1 MTDATHSQHFVYR
14 RRRQTAPT
22 QAAIARAGRVAQA
35 LGPNWRLLIKGE
47 VVELFQ
53 SEAPMTQ
60 TTAAP
65 VAPDK
70 RWRL

>member
-1 MTDATHSQHFVYR
+1 MQNDALSPIRLAFDNSR
-14 RRRQTAPT
+14 KRRQVAPT

-35 LGPNWRLLIKGE
+35 LGPNWRLLIKGD

-53 SEAPMTQ
+53 GEAPKVE
-60 TTAAP
+60 P
-65 VAPDK
+65 VAPNK